1 MNDKINTFLHSG
13 LLEKYLMD
21 ETTLQESLMVENYI
35 AKYPEVENAY
45 NTLQHNLEIV
55 AKSNAVEA
63 PQAILDNILD
73 ELNEEDTFEKETPVI
88 NLNSR
93 KKTKKWYHL
102 SIAASIATLI
112 FAGTS
117 YFLYTQNLDLKNNL
131 SLQKHESQVIV
142 DEIFDLR
149 GDIDKIMK
157 QFKQLNNPETEKY
170 IINGNQRAK
179 NLKTVAYINPKE
191 RTSMI
196 DVVSLPK
203 LPEDQEYKIWAQLQD
218 KMVDLGILTET
229 DRQLKEI
236 PYTENALGYSI
247 TIESKGNEH
256 ETATKENSVAEI
268 LLKNKSN
275 Q

>member
-93 KKTKKWYHL
+93 IKTKKWYHL